1 MVPGQKFT
9 NSSTV
14 SIPVTVDALNHPN
27 EFLTYLEPPE
37 KSGHILKLKVGSPI
51 MLVRN
56 LDLPKLCNGTSLVVK
71 TLLSHVIE
79 ATGHSKSEDVFI
91 PRIPLLP
98 NDYPFEF
105 RRLQIPVTICFAMS
119 INKAQGQSLKVAGFF
134 LKQLCCSYGQFYVWF
149 QNRRAK
155 WKKRKRS
162 TSVLR
167 NPGVL
172 LPSHSLT
179 PLGFMSD
186 GLCSFGSGPDTRW
199 SMTTGMTPM
208 GTPPLTL
215 GPSTLSRQSCLG
227 QSLSTSSMSGINQT
241 GVPLNHGPATT
252 SGCNVYQSHYGL
264 NTLNS
269 PAGVP
274 HSHGFAQ
281 VAVGMSMAV
290 ASPQNSGSS
299 TPPQLSA
306 ACTMSMGGLD
316 QSVGNNEGEVWRETS
331 ITSLRRKAIEHS
343 ATMSV
348 FR

>member
-1 MVPGQKFT
+1 ML
-9 NSSTV
+9 NHLHSSTSPSV
-14 SIPVTVDALNHPN
+14 AKDDGAGENVKPNGRVDHHYAPGGPTLQVLESASVHARSMTIPGSGSGGSSGQIQGPDTDKTGKQKRHRTRFTPAQLQELERSFSKTHYPDIFMR
-27 EFLTYLEPPE
+27 EEIAMRIGLTE
-37 KSGHILKLKVGSPI
+37 SRV
-51 MLVRN
+51 
-56 LDLPKLCNGTSLVVK
+56 
-71 TLLSHVIE
+71 
-79 ATGHSKSEDVFI
+79 
-91 PRIPLLP
+91 
-98 NDYPFEF
+98 
-105 RRLQIPVTICFAMS
+105 Q
-119 INKAQGQSLKVAGFF
+119 
-134 LKQLCCSYGQFYVWF
+134 VWF

-172 LPSHSLT
+172 LPSHTLT

-186 GLCSFGSGPDTRW
+186 GLCSFGSGSDTRW
-199 SMTTGMTPM
+199 SMSTGMTPM
-208 GTPPLTL
+208 GTPPMTL
-215 GPSTLSRQSCLG
+215 GHSTLSRQSCLG

-241 GVPLNHGPATT
+241 GVPFNHGPATT

-264 NTLNS
+264 NTLSS
-269 PAGVP
+269 PAGVA

-281 VAVGMSMAV
+281 VAVGMSMAA

-316 QSVGNNEGEVWRETS
+316 QSVGNSEGEVWRETS